1 MHLGKGALMKKTIID
16 TLAAAGNFKTLLTVL
31 KTASFMDTLR
41 TPGPYTLFA
50 PTDAVFERMTPSQLK
65 MLLKDIRRL
74 KTIVTYHVISGVVAT
89 KDVKSGELRTVEGNS
104 LTAEVGAD
112 GAVSMNGS
120 KVLQGDILASNGRIH
135 AIDGL
140 LLPKS
145 LRLAA
150 VA

>member
-1 MHLGKGALMKKTIID
+1 MKTIID
-16 TLAAAGNFKTLLTVL
+16 TITAAGNFTTLLSAL

-50 PTDAVFERMTPSQLK
+50 PTDEAFARLPAGQLK
-65 MLLKDIRRL
+65 ALLKDIRRL
-74 KTIVTYHVISGVVAT
+74 KTIVTYHVISGVVAI
-89 KDVKSGELRTVEGNS
+89 KDVKPGELRTVEGNS
-104 LTAEVGAD
+104 LTAEVAD
-112 GAVSMNGS
+112 GQVSMNGS
-120 KVLQGDILASNGRIH
+120 KVVQADILASNGRIH